1 MLKIFKSIFMGVVN
15 QNTYLI
21 QEVDRETLV
30 KQKRQRCVS
39 FWTWFIYHGIFL
51 FVVIRLG
58 QNLWLKVIQPF
69 RYEDLNLYLLLN
81 NAHFLYARV
90 LEVGWYLLQ
99 DLLHVLPILIITY
112 LLINIWSWR
121 RFR

>member
-1 MLKIFKSIFMGVVN
+1 MLKIFKSIFVGVVN
-15 QNTYLI
+15 KNTYLI

-39 FWTWFIYHGIFL
+39 FWTWFIYYSILL
-51 FVVIRLG
+51 FIVIRLG

-69 RYEDLNLYLLLN
+69 QYVNLNLQILLN
-81 NAHFLYARV
+81 NTDFLYARV

-99 DLLHVLPILIITY
+99 DLLRVLPVFIITY
-112 LLINIWSWR
+112 LAINIWSWW